1 MENKVARWQASS
13 L

>member
-1 MENKVARWQASS
+1 MENEVARWQASS